1 MFHVWHLF
9 TAASIVYGAAGSL
22 LLWKIPSCGTKTSI
36 GNTPAP
42 TDGGGSKSTKTKL
55 VSVIIPA
62 RNEEKRLPRLLD
74 SLREETR
81 LLPKEIQ
88 LEILVVDDRSEDGTA
103 RVAEKSGARVL
114 RLTEAPAGR
123 AGKSRACGKGAE
135 AARGD
140 VLLFLDADTWFVP
153 GGLARVLELQQP
165 GLVSIQPY
173 HVTKR
178 LYESLSAYFNI
189 IVMSGVNAFTPF
201 SKEGKPKGCFGPCLL
216 CSKEDYFSAGG
227 HGAIETELVD
237 DIALA
242 RLFVGGGLP
251 VHCYG
256 GKGCINFRMYPGGI
270 RDLTEG
276 WTKNMAT
283 GAKFSS
289 PVTNILLFVWIAGV
303 TNLFLSIGRAAAVGQ
318 PLFFAGSAAVY
329 LLYSLQLYL
338 HLRRIGN
345 FSPLMCLLFPVY
357 LLFFILL
364 FLYSIV
370 KTKFVKK
377 VRWRGRD
384 ISL

>member
-1 MFHVWHLF
+1 M
-9 TAASIVYGAAGSL
+9 
-22 LLWKIPSCGTKTSI
+22 
-36 GNTPAP
+36 
-42 TDGGGSKSTKTKL
+42 
-55 VSVIIPA
+55 
-62 RNEEKRLPRLLD
+62 
-74 SLREETR
+74 
-81 LLPKEIQ
+81 
-88 LEILVVDDRSEDGTA
+88 
-103 RVAEKSGARVL
+103 
-114 RLTEAPAGR
+114 
-123 AGKSRACGKGAE
+123 
-135 AARGD
+135 
-140 VLLFLDADTWFVP
+140 
-153 GGLARVLELQQP
+153 
-165 GLVSIQPY
+165 
-173 HVTKR
+173 
-178 LYESLSAYFNI
+178 YESFSAYFNI

-242 RLFVGGGLP
+242 RLFVDRGLP
-251 VHCYG
+251 VHCFG
-256 GKGCINFRMYPGGI
+256 GRGCINFRMYPEGM

-289 PVTNILLFVWIAGV
+289 PVTNILLFIWIAGV
-303 TNLFLSIGRAAAVGQ
+303 TNLFLSIGEAAVTGR
-318 PLFFAGSAAVY
+318 PLFLAGSAAVY
-329 LLYSLQLYL
+329 LLYGLQFYL

-345 FSPLMCLLFPVY
+345 FFPLLCLLFPVY

-370 KTKFVKK
+370 KTRFVKK